1 MMQPIKII
9 FLFIIVQLLA
19 ASSLE
24 GKESERIVLQL
35 KWEHQFQFAGYYAA
49 AAQGY
54 YRDAGLDVEIRAKAP
69 GSKTNVAEEVL
80 SGRVQ
85 YGVGSS
91 SLLRDIANGDEI
103 MILAAVFEHSP
114 LVLICREEA
123 QIRSPHQLNKKKIM
137 LGTNEEYSI
146 PLYALLRREEIS
158 YKRLPYNFKA
168 FEEGE
173 ADALSAY
180 LGNQPFSLDRKKI
193 GYTVLDPA
201 SYGLDFYS
209 DFLFTSKREF
219 DEHPERV
226 SAFTRASMRG
236 WQYALSHVDEVAELI
251 HIAYAP
257 HKSIEALEYEAK
269 VIRNYSIPRPE
280 RVGKIDLDK
289 LSRMMAI
296 YRQTGLISEQPDLAP
311 FLHPWLK
318 QKLKLSDEE
327 TAWLERHPVITYS
340 ETEWEPIAMVGDDD
354 MLEGMAVDY
363 LRLIGEKSG
372 IDFRYLPES
381 DRDALLFGIRDKTLD
396 VALAKEKTASGEE
409 YALFS
414 KPYRSCPMVVA
425 TQNSVDYLRG
435 VNSLYGKRV
444 ALTKGGAA
452 HAYLQNNFPEITLV
466 PVANIGEALKLL
478 SRGEVFAVVGS
489 LPVISYGIR
498 KRSHANVKI
507 SGALPYQYD
516 LRLMV
521 RDDYP
526 ELVAILNKAIDSFT
540 DEERRAVTNRWL
552 ALKIEGRYDYRIVLL
567 VIIASLLLL
576 LLMYYWVYRLRSE
589 IAGRKKA
596 ELELQRMMK
605 VINENVL
612 LSKIDRD
619 GRIICVSD
627 AFCDLYGCNKD
638 EMVGQNYTLFKDNEK
653 SEEYYQNMWRTI
665 RSKMVWKGEIVNT
678 NKQGKR
684 YWVEST
690 ITPILDEKGR
700 IQSFMEIRKNITN
713 QKRIEEL
720 ATTDPL
726 TKLYNRRYFN
736 TIFDQEIRRMKR
748 ERKSLTFMMLDLDQF
763 KQYNDIYGHL
773 SGDEVLINT
782 AKKLKEIC
790 QRSTDQI
797 FRLGGEEF
805 GILIAAM
812 PSKQVKE
819 FAQTIIE
826 SIASLEIPHEGNP
839 PYMKVTVSLGGVVYD
854 MSEHKTM
861 LAKDMYQQVDEQ
873 MYLAKEGGR
882 NQAHV
887 LIGEVF

>member
-1 MMQPIKII
+1 MKIV
-9 FLFIIVQLLA
+9 FSFITVLLLSISPLDGKA
-19 ASSLE
+19 AE
-24 GKESERIVLQL
+24 KIVLQL

-49 AAQGY
+49 EAQGY

-69 GSKTNVAEEVL
+69 GSKLKVVDEVL
-80 SGRVQ
+80 SGRAQ

-114 LVLICREEA
+114 LVLLCREEA
-123 QIRSPHQLNKKKIM
+123 QIRSPYQLNGKKVM
-137 LGTNEEYSI
+137 LGTDEEYSI
-146 PLYALLRREEIS
+146 PLYAMLRKEEIG
-158 YKRLPYNFKA
+158 YTRLPYDFKA

-173 ADALSAY
+173 ADAFSGY
-180 LGNQPFSLDRKKI
+180 LGNQPFQLDRKKI

-209 DFLFTSKREF
+209 DFLFTSQKEF
-219 DEHPERV
+219 EEHPERV
-226 SAFTRASMRG
+226 SAFTRASIKG
-236 WQYALSHVDEVAELI
+236 WQYALSHVDEVAALI

-257 HKSIEALEYEAK
+257 HKSIEALKYEAK
-269 VIRNYSIPRPE
+269 VIRNYSIPHPE
-280 RVGKIDLDK
+280 RVGKIDLAK
-289 LSRMMAI
+289 LNRMMAI
-296 YRQTGLISEQPDLAP
+296 YRQTDLISEQPDLAP
-311 FLHPWLK
+311 YLHPWLK
-318 QKLKLSDEE
+318 QRLRLTEKE

-340 ETEWEPIAMVGDDD
+340 ENEWEPIAMVSDDG

-363 LRLIGEKSG
+363 IRLIGEKSG
-372 IDFRYLPES
+372 IDFRYLPEM
-381 DRDALLFGIRDKTLD
+381 DRGSVSSGIRDKTLD
-396 VALAKEKTASGEE
+396 VALAKEKTASDEE
-409 YALFS
+409 YALFTE
-414 KPYRSCPMVVA
+414 PYRSCPMVVA
-425 TQNSVDYLRG
+425 TQSRVDYLRG
-435 VNSLYGKRV
+435 IQSLYGKRV
-444 ALTKGGAA
+444 ALSEGGAA
-452 HAYLQNNFPEITLV
+452 HAYLQKNFPEITLV
-466 PVANIGEALKLL
+466 PVGNIGEALKLL
-478 SRGEVFAVVGS
+478 SRGEVFAVVGN

-498 KRSHANVKI
+498 KRSHANIKI
-507 SGALPYQYD
+507 SGALPYQFD

-526 ELVAILNKAIDSFT
+526 ELVSILNKAIDSIT
-540 DEERRAVTNRWL
+540 DEERRTITNRWL
-552 ALKIEGRYDYRIVLL
+552 ALKIEGRYDYGVVLL

-619 GRIICVSD
+619 GKIICVSD
-627 AFCDLYGCNKD
+627 AFCDLYGCNKK
-638 EMVGQNYTLFKDNEK
+638 EMVGQNYTLFKDTEK
-653 SEEYYQNMWRTI
+653 SDEYYQNMWRTI
-665 RSKMVWKGEIVNT
+665 RGKEVWKGEIVNT

-690 ITPILDEKGR
+690 ITPILDDKDR

-748 ERKSLTFMMLDLDQF
+748 ERKSLTFMMLDLDKF

-773 SGDEVLINT
+773 SGDEVLIST

-812 PSKQVKE
+812 PAKQVEE

-839 PYMKVTVSLGGVVYD
+839 PYLKVTVSLGGVVYD

-873 MYLAKEGGR
+873 MYLSKEGGR

-887 LIGEVF
+887 LIGKVF